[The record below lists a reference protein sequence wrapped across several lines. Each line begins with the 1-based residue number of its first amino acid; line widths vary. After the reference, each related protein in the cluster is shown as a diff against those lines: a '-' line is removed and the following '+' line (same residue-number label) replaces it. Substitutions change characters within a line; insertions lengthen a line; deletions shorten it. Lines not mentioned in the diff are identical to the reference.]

1 MINDTRSYFNQQFTA
16 HKYESYLDY
25 FKSRYPGAIDFRMAE
40 TPIFIPHSFKKQML
54 STGEYIIEQIKS
66 KDFIENT
73 NPALNKKFIVPNESC
88 FPSCIVMDFAITSN
102 ENGTFSPQLIELQGF
117 PSLFGLEVLQD
128 MAFRSL
134 YDIPNDYS
142 PFLNGYE
149 RPQYLAHLERM
160 IKGDSDKHTVLLE
173 IHPEQQKT
181 RIDFYITR
189 DLINIPIVC
198 LSEIFEEDNNLFY
211 QRNVE
216 KIQIDRIY
224 NRVVWDD
231 IIKEKEDI
239 QVKAAIFQK
248 LLNITWVTHPHH
260 YYRISKYLL
269 PFLKHE
275 HIPRTHFLNN
285 ITEIPSDLNE
295 WVLKP
300 LFSYAGNG
308 VKINVT
314 EDDIKNI
321 TNPSEW
327 ILQKKVNYASV
338 IETPSGPAKAE
349 IRLFYFWDEPTQTY
363 IATLNLA
370 RLSKNEMMGVGFNN
384 STAWVGGTIT
394 YFK

>member
-40 TPIFIPHSFKKQML
+40 TPIFIPDSFKKQML

-73 NPALNKKFIVPNESC
+73 NPALNKKFIVPNESR

-102 ENGTFSPQLIELQGF
+102 ENGAFSPQLIELQGF

-134 YDIPNDYS
+134 YNIPNDYS

-160 IKGDSDKHTVLLE
+160 IKGDSDQHTVLLE

-363 IATLNLA
+363 ITTLNLA

>member
-384 STAWVGGTIT
+384 STAWVGGTIA

>member
-160 IKGDSDKHTVLLE
+160 IKGDSDQHTVLLE

-384 STAWVGGTIT
+384 STAWVGGTIA

>member
-134 YDIPNDYS
+134 YNIPNDYS

-160 IKGDSDKHTVLLE
+160 IKGDSDQHTVLLE

-384 STAWVGGTIT
+384 STAWVGGTIA

>member
-1 MINDTRSYFNQQFTA
+1 MINDTRSYFNQQFAA

-66 KDFIENT
+66 KDFIANT
-73 NPALNKKFIVPNESC
+73 NPALNKKFIVPNESR

-102 ENGTFSPQLIELQGF
+102 ENGAFSPQLIELQGF
-117 PSLFGLEVLQD
+117 PSLFGLEILQD

-160 IKGDSDKHTVLLE
+160 IKGDSDQHTVLLE

-239 QVKAAIFQK
+239 QVKAAIFLK
-248 LLNITWVTHPHH
+248 SLNLTWVTHPHH

-275 HIPRTHFLNN
+275 HIPRTHFLNE

-314 EDDIKNI
+314 EDDLKNI

-384 STAWVGGTIT
+384 STAWVGGTIA

>member
-1 MINDTRSYFNQQFTA
+1 MIKDIRAYFNQQLKP
-16 HKYESYLDY
+16 HQYESYLNY
-25 FKSRYPGAIDFRMAE
+25 FNSRYPGAIDFRMAE

-66 KDFIENT
+66 KDFIANT
-73 NPALNKKFIVPNESC
+73 NPALNKKFIVPNESR

-149 RPQYLAHLERM
+149 RPQYLAHLEKI
-160 IKGDSDKHTVLLE
+160 IKGDSDQHTVLLE

-211 QRNVE
+211 QRNGE

-314 EDDIKNI
+314 EDDLKNI

-349 IRLFYFWDEPTQTY
+349 IRLFYFWYEPTQTY

-384 STAWVGGTIT
+384 SKAWVGGTIA

>member
-1 MINDTRSYFNQQFTA
+1 
-16 HKYESYLDY
+16 
-25 FKSRYPGAIDFRMAE
+25 
-40 TPIFIPHSFKKQML
+40 
-54 STGEYIIEQIKS
+54 
-66 KDFIENT
+66 
-73 NPALNKKFIVPNESC
+73 
-88 FPSCIVMDFAITSN
+88 MDFAITSN
-102 ENGTFSPQLIELQGF
+102 EHGNVTPQLIELQGF
-117 PSLFGLEVLQD
+117 PSLFGLEILQD

-142 PFLNGYE
+142 PFLNGYQ

-160 IKGDSDKHTVLLE
+160 IKGDSDQHTVLLE
-173 IHPEQQKT
+173 IYPDQQKT

-198 LSEIFEEDNNLFY
+198 LSEIFEEDHNLFY
-211 QRNVE
+211 QRNGE

-231 IIKEKEDI
+231 VIKEKEDI
-239 QVKAAIFQK
+239 QVKAAIF
-248 LLNITWVTHPHH
+248 LLPLNIIWVTHPHH
-260 YYRISKYLL
+260 YYRISKFLL

-275 HIPRTHFLNN
+275 HIPSTHFLNE
-285 ITEIPSDLNE
+285 ITEFPSDLNE

-314 EDDIKNI
+314 QDDIKKI
-321 TNPSEW
+321 ANPSEW
-327 ILQKKVNYASV
+327 IVQKKVSYASV
-338 IETPSGPAKAE
+338 IETPNGPAKAE

-363 IATLNLA
+363 TATLNLA
-370 RLSKNEMMGVGFNN
+370 RLSKNEMMGVDFNN
-384 STAWVGGTIT
+384 ISTWVGSTMA

>member
-40 TPIFIPHSFKKQML
+40 TPIFIPDSFKKQML

-66 KDFIENT
+66 KDFIANT
-73 NPALNKKFIVPNESC
+73 NPALNKKFIVPNESR

-117 PSLFGLEVLQD
+117 PSLFGLEILQD

-160 IKGDSDKHTVLLE
+160 IKGDSDQHTVLLE

-198 LSEIFEEDNNLFY
+198 LLK
-211 QRNVE
+211 
-216 KIQIDRIY
+216 KIIIY
-224 NRVVWDD
+224 F
-231 IIKEKEDI
+231 IKEM
-239 QVKAAIFQK
+239 ARK
-248 LLNITWVTHPHH
+248 LKLIVFTIELFGM
-260 YYRISKYLL
+260 IS
-269 PFLKHE
+269 
-275 HIPRTHFLNN
+275 
-285 ITEIPSDLNE
+285 
-295 WVLKP
+295 
-300 LFSYAGNG
+300 
-308 VKINVT
+308 
-314 EDDIKNI
+314 
-321 TNPSEW
+321 
-327 ILQKKVNYASV
+327 
-338 IETPSGPAKAE
+338 
-349 IRLFYFWDEPTQTY
+349 
-363 IATLNLA
+363 
-370 RLSKNEMMGVGFNN
+370 
-384 STAWVGGTIT
+384 
-394 YFK
+394 

>member
-1 MINDTRSYFNQQFTA
+1 MINDTRSYFNEQFTA
-16 HKYESYLDY
+16 HKYASYLDY
-25 FKSRYPGAIDFRMAE
+25 FKSRYQGAIDFRMAE
-40 TPIFIPHSFKKQML
+40 TPIFIPDSFKKQML

-66 KDFIENT
+66 KDFIANT
-73 NPALNKKFIVPNESC
+73 NPALNKKFIVPNESR

-102 ENGTFSPQLIELQGF
+102 EHGNVTPQLIELQGF
-117 PSLFGLEVLQD
+117 PSLFGLEILQD

-134 YDIPNDYS
+134 YDIPNEYS
-142 PFLNGYE
+142 PFLNGYQ

-160 IKGDSDKHTVLLE
+160 IKGDSDQHTVLLE
-173 IHPEQQKT
+173 IYPDQQKT

-198 LSEIFEEDNNLFY
+198 LSEIFEEDHNLFY
-211 QRNVE
+211 QRNGE

-231 IIKEKEDI
+231 VIKEKEDI
-239 QVKAAIFQK
+239 QVKAAIF
-248 LLNITWVTHPHH
+248 LLPLNIIWVTHPHH
-260 YYRISKYLL
+260 YYRISKFLL

-275 HIPRTHFLNN
+275 HIPSTHFLNE
-285 ITEIPSDLNE
+285 ITEFPSDLNE

-314 EDDIKNI
+314 QDDIKKI
-321 TNPSEW
+321 ANPSEW
-327 ILQKKVNYASV
+327 IVQKKVSYASV
-338 IETPSGPAKAE
+338 IETPNGPAKAE

-363 IATLNLA
+363 TATLNLA
-370 RLSKNEMMGVGFNN
+370 RLSKNEMMGVDFNN
-384 STAWVGGTIT
+384 ISTWVGSTMA

>member
-1 MINDTRSYFNQQFTA
+1 MINDTRSYFNEQFTA
-16 HKYESYLDY
+16 HKYASYLDY
-25 FKSRYPGAIDFRMAE
+25 FKSRYPGAIDFRMAG
-40 TPIFIPHSFKKQML
+40 TPIFIPDSFKKQML
-54 STGEYIIEQIKS
+54 FTGEYIIEQIKS
-66 KDFIENT
+66 KDFIANT
-73 NPALNKKFIVPNESC
+73 NPALNKKFIVPNESR

-102 ENGTFSPQLIELQGF
+102 ENGNVSPQLIELQGF
-117 PSLFGLEVLQD
+117 PSLFGLEILQD

-142 PFLNGYE
+142 PFFNEYQ

-160 IKGDSDKHTVLLE
+160 IKGDSDQHTVLLE

-198 LSEIFEEDNNLFY
+198 LLEIFEEDNNLFY
-211 QRNVE
+211 QKNGE

-239 QVKAAIFQK
+239 QVKAAIFLK
-248 LLNITWVTHPHH
+248 SLNITWVTHPHH
-260 YYRISKYLL
+260 YYRISKFLL

-275 HIPRTHFLNN
+275 HIPSTHFLNE
-285 ITEIPSDLNE
+285 ITEFPSDLNE

-321 TNPSEW
+321 TNASEW
-327 ILQKKVNYASV
+327 IVQKKVNYASV

-363 IATLNLA
+363 TATLNLA
-370 RLSKNEMMGVGFNN
+370 RLSKNEMMGVDFNN
-384 STAWVGGTIT
+384 ISTWVGSTMA

>member
-1 MINDTRSYFNQQFTA
+1 MINDTRSYFNEQFTA
-16 HKYESYLDY
+16 HKYASYLDY

-40 TPIFIPHSFKKQML
+40 TPIFIPDSFKKQML

-66 KDFIENT
+66 KNFIANT
-73 NPALNKKFIVPNESC
+73 NPALNKKFIVPNESR

-102 ENGTFSPQLIELQGF
+102 EHGNVTPQLIELQGF
-117 PSLFGLEVLQD
+117 PSLFGLEILQD

-142 PFLNGYE
+142 PFLNGYQ

-160 IKGDSDKHTVLLE
+160 IKGDSDQHTVLLE
-173 IHPEQQKT
+173 IYPDQQKT

-198 LSEIFEEDNNLFY
+198 LSEIFEEDHNLFY
-211 QRNVE
+211 QRNGE

-231 IIKEKEDI
+231 VIKEKEDI
-239 QVKAAIFQK
+239 QVKAAIF
-248 LLNITWVTHPHH
+248 LLPLNIIWVTHPHH
-260 YYRISKYLL
+260 YYRISKFLL

-275 HIPRTHFLNN
+275 HIPSTHFLNE
-285 ITEIPSDLNE
+285 ITEFPSDLNE

-314 EDDIKNI
+314 QDDIKKI
-321 TNPSEW
+321 VNPSEW
-327 ILQKKVNYASV
+327 IVQKKVSYASV
-338 IETPSGPAKAE
+338 IETPNGPAKAE

-363 IATLNLA
+363 TATLNLA
-370 RLSKNEMMGVGFNN
+370 RLSKNEMMGVDFNN
-384 STAWVGGTIT
+384 ISTWVGSTMA

>member
-40 TPIFIPHSFKKQML
+40 TPIFIPDSFKKQML

-73 NPALNKKFIVPNESC
+73 NPALNKKFIVPNESR

-102 ENGTFSPQLIELQGF
+102 ENGAFSPQLIELQGF

-384 STAWVGGTIT
+384 STAWVGGTIA

>member
-363 IATLNLA
+363 ITTLNLA

-384 STAWVGGTIT
+384 STAWVGGTIA

>member
-73 NPALNKKFIVPNESC
+73 NPALNKKFIVPNESR

-134 YDIPNDYS
+134 YNIPNDYS

-160 IKGDSDKHTVLLE
+160 IKGDSDQHTVLLE

-384 STAWVGGTIT
+384 STAWVGGTIA

>member
-1 MINDTRSYFNQQFTA
+1 MINDTRSYFNEQFTA

-40 TPIFIPHSFKKQML
+40 TPIFIPDSFKKQML

-66 KDFIENT
+66 KDFIANT
-73 NPALNKKFIVPNESC
+73 NPALNKKFIVPNESR

-117 PSLFGLEVLQD
+117 PSLFGLEILQD

-134 YDIPNDYS
+134 YDIPNDFS
-142 PFLNGYE
+142 PFFNGYE
-149 RPQYLAHLERM
+149 QPQYLAHLEKM
-160 IKGDSDKHTVLLE
+160 IKGDSDQHTVLLE

-211 QRNVE
+211 KRNGE

-231 IIKEKEDI
+231 VIKEKEDI
-239 QVKAAIFQK
+239 QVKAAIFLK
-248 LLNITWVTHPHH
+248 PLNITWVTHPHH

-269 PFLKHE
+269 PFLKHK
-275 HIPRTHFLNN
+275 HIPSTHFLNN

-314 EDDIKNI
+314 QDDIENI

-363 IATLNLA
+363 TATLNLT

-384 STAWVGGTIT
+384 TAAWVGGTIA

>member
-1 MINDTRSYFNQQFTA
+1 MINDTRSYFNEQFTA

-40 TPIFIPHSFKKQML
+40 TPIFIPDSFKKQML

-66 KDFIENT
+66 KDFIANT
-73 NPALNKKFIVPNESC
+73 NPALNKKFIVPNESR

-117 PSLFGLEVLQD
+117 PSLFGLEILQD

-142 PFLNGYE
+142 PFLNRYE

-160 IKGDSDKHTVLLE
+160 IKGDSDQQTVLLE

-211 QRNVE
+211 QRNGE
-216 KIQIDRIY
+216 KTQIDRIY

-239 QVKAAIFQK
+239 QVKAAIFLK
-248 LLNITWVTHPHH
+248 PLNITWVTHPYH

-275 HIPRTHFLNN
+275 HIPRTHFLND

-314 EDDIKNI
+314 EDDLKNI
-321 TNPSEW
+321 TNPNEW

-363 IATLNLA
+363 IVTLNLA

-384 STAWVGGTIT
+384 STAWVGGTIA